1 MKKKTLLPTF
11 ATLLLLSFSLL
22 SLPFALSLSLLSLLP
37 LHISL
42 FLPLFSTTHTHTQC
56 SAVADSAKREGQN
69 LASAQ
74 SPSANSVCAPFVSPL
89 RTQFNRAPDKRILLS
104 LAVKRGKKK
113 RGNRGGEERK
123 KEKGE
128 QRRNCFERKWRR
140 VISSFSLLC
149 ATHCGASLQRSLRRA
164 AHHTP
169 PPHSPRWAKFWHD
182 PPLPLAWPPFFP
194 SSFTAAPSP
203 AYATP

>member
-1 MKKKTLLPTF
+1 MRLRETEKSRNEKKDSSSNLCNSASPF
-11 ATLLLLSFSLL
+11 LLSSL
-22 SLPFALSLSLLSLLP
+22 STVRSLSLSLISPSSPYLP
-37 LHISL
+37 LSPP
-42 FLPLFSTTHTHTQC
+42 FLHHTHTHTMQC
-56 SAVADSAKREGQN
+56 GCR
-69 LASAQ
+69 
-74 SPSANSVCAPFVSPL
+74 L
-89 RTQFNRAPDKRILLS
+89 R
-104 LAVKRGKKK
+104 KK
-113 RGNRGGEERK
+113 RGTKPRISPVAFCQQRLCSFRLATPHSVQSRAGQAYPSLACGEERK